1 MEERTSEGYTAFH
14 IALKRGHVPVLKYFF
29 EAYPTKDE
37 DTGGIYSLPGP
48 TSLLCLAI
56 ESHVPEA
63 VWMILDKKLFQRKEL
78 VDAWK
83 NLSSPIGTAA
93 FINSVEQQN
102 VKGTKKTEIL
112 EEVMNL
118 IANFGG
124 FTRPPSPPIYTYSS
138 DSIPPREPPASSSG
152 SRFGRDVPSRRQQ
165 AQTRHPQQ
173 FDQLKPKRNA
183 SDKSA
188 SEARPEATQNT
199 RSGRG
204 RGRGR
209 SGGHGRSRP

>member
-1 MEERTSEGYTAFH
+1 MEERTSEGHTAFH

-29 EAYPTKDE
+29 ETYSTKDE
-37 DTGGIYSLPGP
+37 DTRGIYSLPGP
-48 TSLLCLAI
+48 SSLLCLAI
-56 ESHVPEA
+56 ESLVPEA
-63 VWMILDKKLFQRKEL
+63 VWMILDKKLYQRKEI

-83 NLSSPIGTAA
+83 NLSSPIGTPA
-93 FINSVEQQN
+93 FINSIEQQN
-102 VKGTKKTEIL
+102 VKGTTKQKEIL
-112 EEVMNL
+112 DEVMNL

-138 DSIPPREPPASSSG
+138 DSMPPCEPSATSSG
-152 SRFGRDVPSRRQQ
+152 SRLGRDVPSQRQQ
-165 AQTRHPQQ
+165 AQTQRSER

-183 SDKSA
+183 SDQPA
-188 SEARPEATQNT
+188 SKARPEATQNT

-209 SGGHGRSRP
+209 GRG